1 MLHSY
6 GDIGFF
12 GMHMFWW
19 IFWVVLLFGGV
30 SFFEPVP
37 RSQRRNRKSSALE
50 ILQKRYAN
58 GELTDVEYENKKM
71 KLVRDITP
79 SDFSKP
85 SKA

>member
-19 IFWVVLLFGGV
+19 MFWFALLIGGV

-37 RSQRRNRKSSALE
+37 RSQGKHRKSSPLE

-58 GELTDVEYENKKM
+58 GELSSDEYEQRKSR
-71 KLVRDITP
+71 LERDVVTT
-79 SDFSKP
+79 DFAKP
-85 SKA
+85 KRV